1 MSDSVVRATGRC
13 SAQINRSAAF
23 SGFRHSL
30 IVLSLVFA
38 GEITDMRAA
47 GVWEPLLVKTQ
58 TIKTSVEAANML
70 LRIDDIVSG
79 ISKSRAAGGG
89 GPSGP
94 QVDDHDNVD
103 PEQMLAE

>member
-1 MSDSVVRATGRC
+1 M
-13 SAQINRSAAF
+13 
-23 SGFRHSL
+23 
-30 IVLSLVFA
+30 
-38 GEITDMRAA
+38 DMRAA
-47 GVWEPLLVKTQ
+47 GVWEPLVVKTQ

-89 GPSGP
+89 PSGP

-103 PEQMLAE
+103 PEQMLPE

>member
-1 MSDSVVRATGRC
+1 
-13 SAQINRSAAF
+13 
-23 SGFRHSL
+23 
-30 IVLSLVFA
+30 
-38 GEITDMRAA
+38 MREA
-47 GVWEPLLVKTQ
+47 GVWEPLVVKTQ

-79 ISKSRAAGGG
+79 ISKSRAGGG

-103 PEQMLAE
+103 PEQMLPE